1 MQVKRNYIVNKK
13 TYDIVTICTE
23 AKFQMNIFL
32 GIEMSSCYLKI
43 NENILLKAQV
53 NLLTAFIFCI

>member
-1 MQVKRNYIVNKK
+1 
-13 TYDIVTICTE
+13 
-23 AKFQMNIFL
+23 MNIFL